1 MRFGGLIIAILLA
14 AVAAFMV
21 LSIGNTPPPPVAQ
34 APAPPPEEIK
44 TRNIFVATRP
54 IPAGTL
60 VTDDMVEIQP
70 WPEHLMVKGFV
81 TADDERVSGMV
92 ARANFEAQEPLI
104 MAKLVNRSDPN
115 FIAGALPKGL
125 RMITIQTNET
135 DGLAGL
141 VFPGDRVDILLTH
154 EVKATRWVDGAG
166 GGAGRRAEE
175 REITQNLTETLL
187 TNVRVLAVDQRSEG
201 GLDAEGNI
209 TIPRTVSLMVAP
221 ADAQRLRLAEQVGE
235 LTLALR
241 SLNDK
246 DAVDPLTIT
255 GIDDISQYRTGN
267 RPMLTRGVMV
277 VRGIVAEESTG
288 LEGSLDLPAQLA
300 SSASNSPF

>member
-1 MRFGGLIIAILLA
+1 MRFGGLVIAIVLA

-21 LSIGNTPPPPVAQ
+21 LSMGNKPQPQIVQ
-34 APAPPPEEIK
+34 MEPAPQEIK
-44 TRNIFVATRP
+44 TRNIIVAARP

-60 VTDDMVEIQP
+60 ITDDMLESQP
-70 WPEHLMVKGFV
+70 WPDHLMVAGFLA
-81 TADDERVSGMV
+81 ADEDKASGMV
-92 ARANFEAQEPLI
+92 ARANFEAQEPLV

-141 VFPGDRVDILLTH
+141 VFPGDRVDVLLTH
-154 EVKATRWVDGAG
+154 EISETGTADMSAG
-166 GGAGRRAEE
+166 LGRTAAVRDV
-175 REITQNLTETLL
+175 TKNLTETVL

-201 GLDAEGNI
+201 GLSADEKI
-209 TIPRTVSLMVAP
+209 SIPRTISLMVSP
-221 ADAQRLRLAEQVGE
+221 VDAQRLRLAEEVGE

-246 DAVDPLTIT
+246 DAVDPLTII
-255 GIDDISQYRTGN
+255 GIDDVSQYRTSTSSPVG
-267 RPMLTRGVMV
+267 RGVMII
-277 VRGIVAEESTG
+277 RGIVAEESTG
-288 LEGSLDLPAQLA
+288 QEG
-300 SSASNSPF
+300 

>member
-1 MRFGGLIIAILLA
+1 MRSGGLVIAILLA

-21 LSIGNTPPPPVAQ
+21 LSMGNKPEPQVVQT
-34 APAPPPEEIK
+34 APAPQEIE
-44 TRNIFVATRP
+44 TRNIIVAAMP

-60 VTDDMVEIQP
+60 ITDDMLEIQP
-70 WPEHLMVKGFV
+70 WPEHLMVKGFL
-81 TADDERVSGMV
+81 TADDDKASGMV
-92 ARANFEAQEPLI
+92 ARANFEAQEPLV

-141 VFPGDRVDILLTH
+141 VFPGDRVDVLLTH
-154 EVKATRWVDGAG
+154 EVSETRPADMSAG
-166 GGAGRRAEE
+166 ISRASAGRDV
-175 REITQNLTETLL
+175 TKNLTETVL

-201 GLDAEGNI
+201 GLSEDEQI
-209 TIPRTVSLMVAP
+209 TIPRTISLMVSP
-221 ADAQRLRLAEQVGE
+221 VDAQRLRLAEEVGE

-255 GIDDISQYRTGN
+255 GIDDVSQYRTSTSSPVG
-267 RPMLTRGVMV
+267 RGVMII
-277 VRGIVAEESTG
+277 RGIVAEESTG
-288 LEGSLDLPAQLA
+288 QEG
-300 SSASNSPF
+300 